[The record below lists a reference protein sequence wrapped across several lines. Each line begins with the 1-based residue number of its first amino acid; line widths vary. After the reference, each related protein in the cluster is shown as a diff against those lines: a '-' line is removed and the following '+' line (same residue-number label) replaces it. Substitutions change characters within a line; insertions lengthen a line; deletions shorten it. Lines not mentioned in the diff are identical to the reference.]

1 MCIRDRLPTDKI
13 ILLPN
18 NKNIILAAE
27 AARDLSVKQVAVV
40 PSRSAP
46 QGIAALMALNPDG
59 DVAANAEA
67 MTRALSLVKTGEI
80 TRATRSVEIDGVDVA
95 EGQIIG
101 LAEGRLVCAGP
112 DEWDVLNALLQR
124 LDAAACD
131 IVTLYYGADVTTAQ
145 AAEAADTIR
154 RSYPDLEVEVIE
166 GGQPHYFYI
175 LGAE

>member
-1 MCIRDRLPTDKI
+1 MCIRDRPTDKI

-59 DVAANAEA
+59 DVAANAAA

-80 TRATRSVEIDGVDVA
+80 TRATRSVQIDGVDVA
-95 EGQIIG
+95 EGAIIG
-101 LAEGRLVCAGP
+101 LADGKLVCAGP
-112 DEWDVLNALLQR
+112 DEEDVLSALLKQ
-124 LDAAACD
+124 LDAAECGL
-131 IVTLYYGADVTTAQ
+131 VTLYYGAEVTLTQ
-145 AAEAADTIR
+145 AAEAADFVR
-154 RSYPDLEVEVIE
+154 QQYPDLEVEVIE
-166 GGQPHYFYI
+166 GGQPHYYYI